1 MSTNLVRTT
10 TYFDPNLLNRAK
22 KQAIDEGKSLY
33 ELINEALQ
41 QKLLNKQ
48 MGTMR
53 TTINRLN
60 LSKIFP
66 TYKLGLMSARIR
78 RSDAYEL

>member
-1 MSTNLVRTT
+1 MSSHLIRTT

-48 MGTMR
+48 GGTMQ
-53 TTINRLN
+53 TTVNRLKVN
-60 LSKIFP
+60 KIFP
-66 TYKLGLMSARIR
+66 TYKLGLMSTRVR